1 MCGEERMPDVEHC
14 RNKFAGYVNLI
25 NRSSGCFPPQV
36 SSGRDSY
43 SLFLIPY
50 SLFDFLFSASAGAD
64 SPLKGSIVLREQPV
78 YLKELCPITPIPIL
92 ILPVSYCPYPYLS
105 GDPLSLSLS

>member
-1 MCGEERMPDVEHC
+1 MFP
-14 RNKFAGYVNLI
+14 
-25 NRSSGCFPPQV
+25 SGGFL
-36 SSGRDSY
+36 RKRF
-43 SLFLIPY
+43 LFLIPY
-50 SLFDFLFSASAGAD
+50 SLFDFLFSASAGAVTAL
-64 SPLKGSIVLREQPV
+64 SRVLLREQPA

>member
-50 SLFDFLFSASAGAD
+50 SISY
-64 SPLKGSIVLREQPV
+64 SPLRRVLTALSRVLLREQPA